1 MQSLPYFQK
10 VISFTLALRP
20 SVPCRPTD
28 FTSVSGQIK
37 DKDIFLFGT
46 AGFGGSAEYF
56 KKILTAVEKYI
67 DSSNTVIG
75 SYMCQGRMPQ
85 SVRERYIKMKNS
97 PLPIPNID
105 KMIENFDNAVSHPD
119 ETDLQRLK
127 DAVAHIKNA
136 DAN

>member
-1 MQSLPYFQK
+1 MQ
-10 VISFTLALRP
+10 
-20 SVPCRPTD
+20 TD
-28 FTSVSGQIK
+28 RFYIGFWTDKGHCNAEIADFLK
-37 DKDIFLFGT
+37 HLKGKDIFLFGT

-56 KKILTAVEKYI
+56 KKILTTVEKYM

-75 SYMCQGRMPQ
+75 SYMCQDRMPQ
-85 SVRERYIKMKNS
+85 SVRERYIKRKNS

-105 KMIENFDNAVSHPD
+105 KMIESFDNAVSHPD